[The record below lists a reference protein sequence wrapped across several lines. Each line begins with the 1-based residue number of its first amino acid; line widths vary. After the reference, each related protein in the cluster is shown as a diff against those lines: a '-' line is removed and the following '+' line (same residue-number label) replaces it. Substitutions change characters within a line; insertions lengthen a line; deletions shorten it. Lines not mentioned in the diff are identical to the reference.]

1 MVEITVKASDSAS
14 AMEEIEKRLG
24 SDALILATNRVG
36 AEIEIIATNDDVSK
50 YQKQMKP
57 LVLDTK
63 YEVKGFSDV
72 LKQKLP
78 PAMEQGPKNTNSQSV
93 DPIIETSVETIKSEL
108 ENILNVSIQPNSEEQ
123 NSRNLFGL
131 FETVGFPIPLLKEI
145 GLIENKT
152 TVENAAK
159 TIATCFINGRCPNFE
174 ESSLFI
180 ITGSQASGKTLFSR
194 KLKKFLSNNYEI
206 ADCKILSQID
216 SKNSFNQINAWLTK
230 LDLNEKEYRKT
241 GIVEIPDAATVDQ
254 LVLNLNKIHPNLKYS
269 ILNVVSVGKSYEFLM
284 KNLAPKRLENEYLAL
299 LKMDLCDL
307 SMPEIRAFIELS
319 HRCMFFSGVP
329 SQDEGLFYAKV
340 DKTISHIM
348 QTVEKMV
355 DQ

>member
-36 AEIEIIATNDDVSK
+36 AEIEIVATNDDVSK
-50 YQKQMKP
+50 YQQQMKP
-57 LVLDTK
+57 LVLDNK

-78 PAMEQGPKNTNSQSV
+78 PAMKQGPKNTNSQSV
-93 DPIIETSVETIKSEL
+93 DPIIETSVETIKAEL

-131 FETVGFPIPLLKEI
+131 FESVGFPIPLLKKI
-145 GLIENKT
+145 GLIENNT

-180 ITGSQASGKTLFSR
+180 ITGSQASG
-194 KLKKFLSNNYEI
+194 
-206 ADCKILSQID
+206 
-216 SKNSFNQINAWLTK
+216 
-230 LDLNEKEYRKT
+230 
-241 GIVEIPDAATVDQ
+241 
-254 LVLNLNKIHPNLKYS
+254 
-269 ILNVVSVGKSYEFLM
+269 
-284 KNLAPKRLENEYLAL
+284 
-299 LKMDLCDL
+299 
-307 SMPEIRAFIELS
+307 
-319 HRCMFFSGVP
+319 
-329 SQDEGLFYAKV
+329 
-340 DKTISHIM
+340 
-348 QTVEKMV
+348 
-355 DQ
+355 